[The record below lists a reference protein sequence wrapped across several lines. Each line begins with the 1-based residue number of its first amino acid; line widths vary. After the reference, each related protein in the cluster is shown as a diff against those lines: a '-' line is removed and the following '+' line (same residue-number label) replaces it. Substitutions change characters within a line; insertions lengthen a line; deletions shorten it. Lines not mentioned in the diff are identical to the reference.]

1 MIAMDSKRFVRFS
14 VPLVGGLLS
23 ASLAI
28 AAGADVQSLPQA
40 DLSDLSLEQLSNI
53 EVTSVS
59 KRPESIA
66 EAPSSIYVI
75 TASDIRRSGA
85 GSLPEALRLAPNLQ
99 VARVDARN
107 YAVTAR
113 GFNNPFENKLLVLI
127 DGRIVYSP
135 LFSGVYWDAQDVV
148 LEDVERIEVISG
160 PGATLW
166 GANAVNGVI
175 NIITTSAGLTQ
186 GALASATLGGGQHT
200 SLARFGGK
208 LGEAGF
214 FRVYA
219 KHASADSSE
228 LSSGAQTLTG
238 WDRDQAGFRADF
250 GNSAKN
256 LTVQGDAYH
265 GDLQQRGTRDIFIGG
280 QNLLSRLNYT
290 LDDGSMLSLLAYWDQ
305 TRRDQ
310 PNAFVERLDTFHLQ
324 VQHAVRS
331 GAHSIVWGGSY
342 RQARDRVTNGP
353 AFAFLPGRLD
363 MHWSDLF
370 VQDEITLR
378 DDLRFTAGLK
388 FESNNYTGTETLP
401 TLRLA
406 WKPEASTLL
415 WTSLART
422 VRAPSRI
429 DRDLYSPSVPRVVNG
444 VPQYAIAGGPEFQSE
459 TANVLEFGY
468 RAQFGAKL
476 SGSATAFASDY
487 GNLRTLEPNPHGA
500 GSVFLNRASGRTHG
514 IELWGA
520 WQAAAAWRLSA
531 GMVAQRV
538 ATSLDAGSK
547 DATGTTGLATADPE
561 HYASLRSSWD
571 LARGHE
577 LDLMLR
583 WVGRLPGPA
592 VPAYTA
598 VDLRYGWNIGR
609 GLELSLVGRNLLD
622 PKHGEFSAAS
632 GRSEYERA
640 LMLKLVWRP

>member
-1 MIAMDSKRFVRFS
+1 MPSHRLNRFS
-14 VPLVGGLLS
+14 LTTSRLLPALLALAGTAGPVCAQSVPS
-23 ASLAI
+23 
-28 AAGADVQSLPQA
+28 A
-40 DLSDLSLEQLSNI
+40 DLAELSLEQLSNI

-59 KRPESIA
+59 KRAESIA
-66 EAPSSIYVI
+66 DAPSAIHVI

-85 GSLPEALRLAPNLQ
+85 ASLPEVLRLAPNLQ

-148 LEDVERIEVISG
+148 LEDIERIEVISG

-175 NIITTSAGLTQ
+175 NIITASAGVTQ
-186 GALASATLGGGQHT
+186 GTLATTTLGGGQHT
-200 SLARFGGK
+200 STARYGGK
-208 LGEAGF
+208 LGEAGY
-214 FRVYA
+214 FRTYA
-219 KHASADSSE
+219 KHVSVESSE
-228 LSSGAQTLTG
+228 TAAGVQTLTG
-238 WDRDQAGFRADF
+238 FERDQAGFRADL

-256 LTVQGDAYH
+256 LSIQGDAYH
-265 GDLQQRGTRDIFIGG
+265 GNLSQRGTRDIWIGG
-280 QNLLSRLNYT
+280 HNLSSRLNYT
-290 LDDGSMLSLLAYWDQ
+290 LDNGSLLSVLVYWDQ

-310 PNAFVERLDTFHLQ
+310 PGAFIERLDTFHLQ
-324 VQHAVRS
+324 AQHAVRT

-342 RQARDRVTNGP
+342 RQAQDRVTNGP
-353 AFAFLPGRLD
+353 AFAFLPGRLN
-363 MHWSDLF
+363 MHWGDLF

-388 FESNNYTGTETLP
+388 FENNNYTGTESLP

-406 WKPEASTLL
+406 WKPEQGTLL
-415 WTSLART
+415 WSSLART

-429 DRDLYSPSVPRVVNG
+429 DRDFYSPSAPKVVNG
-444 VPQYAIAGGPEFQSE
+444 VPQYVFAGGPDFQSE
-459 TANVLEFGY
+459 TANVLELGY
-468 RAQFGAKL
+468 RGQFGATL
-476 SGSATAFASDY
+476 SGSVTAFASDY
-487 GNLRTLEPNPHGA
+487 AHLRTLEPNRNGP
-500 GSVFLNRASGRTHG
+500 GSVFLNRANGHTHG

-520 WQAAAAWRLSA
+520 WQPVANWRLNA
-531 GMVAQRV
+531 GLVAQRV
-538 ATSLDAGSK
+538 GTALEAGSK

-571 LARGHE
+571 LAPGHE
-577 LDLMLR
+577 FDVMLR
-583 WVGRLPGPA
+583 WMGRLPSPA

-598 VDLRYGWNIGR
+598 VDLRYGWTIGR
-609 GLELSLVGRNLLD
+609 HLELSLIGRNLLD
-622 PKHGEFSAAS
+622 PKHAEYGSAP

-640 LMLKLVWRP
+640 LTLRLVWRQ

>member
-1 MIAMDSKRFVRFS
+1 MARARSLRPS
-14 VPLVGGLLS
+14 SAALGALLITVLSS
-23 ASLAI
+23 AARADDAQSLAT
-28 AAGADVQSLPQA
+28 G

-85 GSLPEALRLAPNLQ
+85 ASLPEALRLAPNLQ

-148 LEDVERIEVISG
+148 MEDVERIEVISG

-175 NIITTSAGLTQ
+175 NIITASAGVTQ
-186 GALASATLGGGQHT
+186 GVLATTTFGGDQHT
-200 SLARFGGK
+200 STARYGGA
-208 LGEAGF
+208 LGAAGY

-219 KHASADSSE
+219 KHASTDSTE
-228 LSSGAQTLTG
+228 NASGAQTLTG
-238 WDRDQAGFRADF
+238 FDRDQAGFRTDF
-250 GNSAKN
+250 GNSAQN

-265 GDLQQRGTRDIFIGG
+265 GNLEQRGTRDIRIGG
-280 QNLLSRLNYT
+280 QNLLSRMNYT
-290 LDDGSMLSLLAYWDQ
+290 LANGSLLSVLAYWDQ

-310 PNAFVERLDTFHLQ
+310 PGAFVERLDTLHLQ
-324 VQHAVRS
+324 AQHAVTA

-342 RQARDRVTNGP
+342 RQAQDRVVNGP

-363 MHWSDLF
+363 MHWGDLF

-388 FESNNYTGTETLP
+388 LESNNYTGAEYLP
-401 TLRLA
+401 TLRMA
-406 WKPEASTLL
+406 WTPEPGTLL
-415 WTSLART
+415 WSSLART

-429 DRDLYSPSVPRVVNG
+429 DRDFYSPTTPRVVNG
-444 VPQYAIAGGPEFQSE
+444 VPQYAFAGGADFQSE
-459 TANVLEFGY
+459 VANVLELGY
-468 RAQFGAKL
+468 RGQFGTTL
-476 SGSATAFASDY
+476 SGSATVFASDY
-487 GNLRTLEPNPHGA
+487 ANLRTLEPNPNGTGA
-500 GSVFLNRASGRTHG
+500 VFLNRANGRTHG
-514 IELWGA
+514 IEMWGA
-520 WQAAAAWRLSA
+520 WQALPSWRLSA
-531 GMVAQRV
+531 GLVAQRV
-538 ATSLDAGSK
+538 DTGLEPGSRDAS
-547 DATGTTGLATADPE
+547 GTTGLATADPE

-571 LARGHE
+571 IARGHE
-577 LDLMLR
+577 LDVMLR
-583 WVGRLPGPA
+583 WVGSLPRPA

-598 VDLRYGWNIGR
+598 VDLRYGWKLGR
-609 GLELSLVGRNLLD
+609 NLELALIGRNLLD
-622 PKHGEFSAAS
+622 PRHGEFGAAP

-640 LMLKLVWRP
+640 LMVKLVWRQ